1 MILLT
6 VWGLSATGLALYY
19 RADAVWWRRQARD
32 GHRLKEK
39 SIPPASAQ
47 LRPGEPNF

>member
-1 MILLT
+1 MLLLT
-6 VWGLSATGLALYY
+6 VWGIGATGFALYY

-32 GHRLKEK
+32 CHRLMEK

-47 LRPGEPNF
+47 LRPGKL